1 MTKAMV
7 NGNLTFRAEVKA
19 NYKPAIV
26 DSFMDDSGEK
36 ILVLDNGRETTE
48 TRYNALWNPC
58 KVFPKPDFKKLV
70 EEGSL
75 SEDGAILLNFLY
87 EKIPAKPHSNIV

>member
-48 TRYNALWNPC
+48 TRYNDLWNPC
-58 KVFPKPDFKKLV
+58 KGIVNWKGRGDNPDKTK
-70 EEGSL
+70 
-75 SEDGAILLNFLY
+75 AWI
-87 EKIPAKPHSNIV
+87 K